1 MNTKKRKTKQL
12 HISISE
18 EDLAT
23 IDSLSKRAAM
33 SRSEY
38 VRWSALNYNIQIPPV
53 PSEILTSVCKIS
65 TILNQNNHLDI
76 KNTQILKEEVDSI
89 WRSLKL

>member
-23 IDSLSKRAAM
+23 IDSFSKRAAM

-38 VRWSALNYNIQIPPV
+38 VRWSALNYNIQIPPY
-53 PSEILTSVCKIS
+53 LQKF
-65 TILNQNNHLDI
+65 
-76 KNTQILKEEVDSI
+76 
-89 WRSLKL
+89 